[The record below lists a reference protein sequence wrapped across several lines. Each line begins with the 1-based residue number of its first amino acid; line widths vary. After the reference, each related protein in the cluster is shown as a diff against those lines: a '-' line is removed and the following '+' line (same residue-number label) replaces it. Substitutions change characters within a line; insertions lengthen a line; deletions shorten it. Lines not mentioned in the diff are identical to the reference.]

1 MTIQRCIWRLHSWS
15 TKGNSDD
22 TTLERTV
29 ELAIVAFDIDLF
41 FVTILLLLN
50 RKQH

>member
-29 ELAIVAFDIDLF
+29 ELAIVDLAFDIDLF
-41 FVTILLLLN
+41 FVTTLLLLN
-50 RKQH
+50 N